1 MATSFVTN
9 PMYILHLTD
18 FHLGN
23 HKINEIFSEEIQ
35 DNLIF
40 RIREFLESRGRKH
53 LDILCITGDM
63 MDKNGGSKTDF
74 DSAIIFVDKLKK
86 QIPEITQIY
95 CVPGNHDIN
104 CDKSLAIPELLSK
117 RQSIIPDPDLP
128 NYKIVDDSYLQ
139 IVECFEKY
147 KNFVDT
153 IGANQIDKNCL
164 DPDNLRH
171 FIGFNKMQLPFNKN
185 IFISWFN
192 TSWLCLQEEQWKH
205 VLKNPEDKIVSRT
218 KYFYDHDKISP
229 GHKINESIYNS
240 FNGLKTYSNT
250 DNEDDVETLF
260 TLSMCHHFP
269 RLLSWHDQYDYKLSS
284 SEGGKPSSSHDH
296 KSFYSHLSQY
306 SLVLNGHTHGQ
317 LFDAP
322 YATNSYLDYTS
333 VPASLMIYEVN
344 FLSNFI
350 VHYKIPIVVSDTK
363 NPFSLDKI
371 TTFNEQ
377 KFLAQLK
384 SLYCYKDLVRDL
396 EWHESCFGI
405 ENYPGLDPIER
416 VNYLIERSQVIT

>member
-1 MATSFVTN
+1 MPTSFVTN

-23 HKINEIFSEEIQ
+23 QKIDILFSEEIQ
-35 DNLIF
+35 DNLID
-40 RIREFLESRGRKH
+40 RIKEFLESRGRKH

-63 MDKNGGSKTDF
+63 MDKNGGPKNHY
-74 DSAIIFVDKLKK
+74 DSAIMFVDKLKK

-95 CVPGNHDIN
+95 CVPGNHDID
-104 CDKSLAIPELLSK
+104 CEKSFAITELNSR
-117 RQSIIPDPDLP
+117 RQSIISNVDIP
-128 NYKIVDDSYLQ
+128 NYSIVDDSYLQ
-139 IVECFEKY
+139 IVECFNKY

-153 IGANQIDKNCL
+153 IGANQIDISCS
-164 DPDNLRH
+164 DPDGLRH
-171 FIGFNKMQLPFNKN
+171 FIGFNKMKLPFNKN

-192 TSWLCLQEEQWKH
+192 TSWLCLQEEQWKD
-205 VLKNPEDKIVSRT
+205 VLKNPKDKIVSKT

-229 GHKINESIYNS
+229 GYKINEAIYHS
-240 FNGLKTYSNT
+240 FNGLKSYSNT
-250 DNEDDVETLF
+250 ENEDDVETLF

-269 RLLSWHDQYDYKLSS
+269 RLLSWHDQYDYKISS
-284 SEGGKPSSSHDH
+284 SEVSESSSSYDH

-322 YATNSYLDYTS
+322 YATNSYLDYKS

-350 VHYKIPIVVSDTK
+350 VHYKIPLVVSDT
-363 NPFSLDKI
+363 NNAFSLDKI

-384 SLYCYKDLVRDL
+384 SVYCYRDLVRDL
-396 EWHESCFGI
+396 EWHESCLGI
-405 ENYPGLDPIER
+405 GDYPGLDPIER
-416 VNYLIERSQVIT
+416 VNYLIERSHLIT